1 MKYEQNVTQKIVYS
15 YEDLLV
21 WLRTFAARQFDVNPE
36 TITDEDIILN
46 GVSKDCEITV
56 NHIKV
61 TSNQKE
67 EKRRK
72 RGNNFSIKIKK

>member
-36 TITDEDIILN
+36 TIILN

-67 EKRRK
+67 EKEEK
-72 RGNNFSIKIKK
+72 EETTSV